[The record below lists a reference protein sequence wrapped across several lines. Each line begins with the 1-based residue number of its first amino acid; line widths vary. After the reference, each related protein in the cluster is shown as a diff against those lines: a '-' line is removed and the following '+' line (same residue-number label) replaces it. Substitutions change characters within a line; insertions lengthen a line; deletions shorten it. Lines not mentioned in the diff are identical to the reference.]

1 MGSSPTI
8 FSVMCNARALI
19 KVGERCTEVNL
30 RRYQPLSRKTLYLR
44 EFFSTIGWIE
54 ENERRDDPSNDAHP

>member
-1 MGSSPTI
+1 M
-8 FSVMCNARALI
+8 NASLQFFVQYTGI
-19 KVGERCTEVNL
+19 GERCTEVNL
-30 RRYQPLSRKTLYLR
+30 RRYQPLSRKTFYLR